1 MQSSEDDP
9 HKRPL
14 RLLEPPLDWHTIVSR
29 LIVENEKRPVA
40 VMVCGPKGA
49 GKSSFC
55 RIISN
60 SLLSRG
66 QATQERVNRVAFIDL
81 DPGQPELSPPG
92 ELSLVI
98 LQSCILGPPFT
109 HPTVSGEN
117 EVIRAHHFG
126 YLSPKEDID
135 HYFRCA
141 LDLYNHYQR
150 LARSHGPCPLII
162 NCSGWVQGSGFE
174 LLADLIKNLSL
185 TDVIYM
191 STSGPE
197 EVIDALSE
205 AATQANTLLHQ
216 LKSQPS
222 NLATRTAA
230 DLRMMQTVSYFH
242 LDEAEDGNLRWNPY
256 PLTSQPP
263 FVVHYAGPKQAI
275 HAVMILGDAHN
286 PEFLDSSLDGSVV
299 SISVIEAETAVS
311 AASHEAD
318 RQEARVDDERE
329 GSFNAD
335 AMQNDDDLEFEGN
348 PNQKTR
354 PVSRTPE
361 GIPYIPAKHH
371 IVEPLSPSHSYSL
384 GQALI
389 RSIDTRAQAFHIL
402 TPIPSSKL
410 VELDN
415 DPNYKI
421 ILIRGR
427 LDTPTWA
434 YAEDMNFEKERARL
448 RQREQGSG
456 SEGYG
461 PEDIRQWAAKQP
473 WASIVDGGR
482 SGSGKIR
489 RIRRDI
495 RYRGQQGGTEA
506 SSGN

>member
-1 MQSSEDDP
+1 MQSSGDDP

-14 RLLEPPLDWHTIVSR
+14 RLLEPPPIWKTIVSR
-29 LIVENEKRPVA
+29 LIVENKKRPVA

-55 RIISN
+55 RNTSN
-60 SLLSRG
+60 SLLSKG
-66 QATQERVNRVAFIDL
+66 QDIQGRINRVAFIDL
-81 DPGQPELSPPG
+81 DPGQPEFSPPG

-109 HPTVSGEN
+109 HPTVSVGN
-117 EVIRAHHFG
+117 AVVRAHHFG

-135 HYFRCA
+135 HYYRCA
-141 LDLYNHYQR
+141 LDLYNHYQH
-150 LARSHGPCPLII
+150 LARSHGPCPLIV
-162 NCSGWVQGSGFE
+162 NCSGWIQGSGFE
-174 LLADLIKNLSL
+174 ILANLITNLSL

-205 AATQANTLLHQ
+205 AATQTNTCLHQ
-216 LKSQPS
+216 LSSQAS
-222 NLATRTAA
+222 NVATRTAA

-263 FVVHYAGPKQAI
+263 FVVQYAGPKQGI
-275 HAVMILGDAHN
+275 HAVMILGDAQD
-286 PEFLDSSLDGSVV
+286 PEFLGSILEGSVV
-299 SISVIEAETAVS
+299 SISVIEAETGSS
-311 AASHEAD
+311 ASSHEED
-318 RQEARVDDERE
+318 RREARGDDERE
-329 GSFNAD
+329 GSFTAD
-335 AMQNDDDLEFEGN
+335 AMQDVDDLEFEGS
-348 PNQKTR
+348 PKT
-354 PVSRTPE
+354 PTLPRTPE

-402 TPIPSSKL
+402 TPVPLSKL
-410 VELDN
+410 AELHN
-415 DPNYKI
+415 HPNLKI
-421 ILIRGR
+421 ILVRGR

-434 YAEDMNFEKERARL
+434 YAEDMNYERERARL
-448 RQREQGSG
+448 RERELGSDD
-456 SEGYG
+456 EGYG
-461 PEDIRQWAAKQP
+461 QEDVRQWAAKQP
-473 WASIVDGGR
+473 WASVVEGGR

-495 RYRGQQGGTEA
+495 RYRGQGAEG
-506 SSGN
+506 SGN

>member
-1 MQSSEDDP
+1 MQSSGDDP

-14 RLLEPPLDWHTIVSR
+14 RLLEPPSDWQTIVSE
-29 LIVENEKRPVA
+29 LVVENEKRPVA

-55 RIISN
+55 RNISN

-109 HPTVSGEN
+109 HPTVSGESKLT
-117 EVIRAHHFG
+117 RAHHFG
-126 YLSPKEDID
+126 YISPKDNLG
-135 HYFRCA
+135 HYYRCA
-141 LDLYNHYQR
+141 LDLYNHYQQS
-150 LARSHGPCPLII
+150 ARSHGPCPLIV

-174 LLADLIKNLSL
+174 LLANLIRNLSL

-205 AATQANTLLHQ
+205 AATQTNTLLHQ
-216 LKSQPS
+216 LKSQAS
-222 NLATRTAA
+222 NVATRTAA

-263 FVVHYAGPKQAI
+263 FFVHYAGPKQSI
-275 HAVMILGDAHN
+275 HAVMILGDAQN
-286 PEFLDSSLDGSVV
+286 PEFIGSTLDGSVV
-299 SISVIEAETAVS
+299 SITVIEAETAFS

-318 RQEARVDDERE
+318 RWEARGDDERD

-335 AMQNDDDLEFEGN
+335 AMQDDDDLEFKGN
-348 PNQKTR
+348 PNQ
-354 PVSRTPE
+354 RTPPLPRTSE

-389 RSIDTRAQAFHIL
+389 RSIDTRAQAFNIL
-402 TPIPSSKL
+402 TPVPSSKL
-410 VELDN
+410 VELHDH
-415 DPNYKI
+415 PNYKI
-421 ILIRGR
+421 VLVRGR

-434 YAEDMNFEKERARL
+434 YAEDMNFERERAR
-448 RQREQGSG
+448 RRERELGSG

-461 PEDIRQWAAKQP
+461 QEDVRQWAAKQP
-473 WASIVDGGR
+473 WASVIDGGR

-495 RYRGQQGGTEA
+495 RYRGQQGTEA
-506 SSGN
+506 SGN

>member
-1 MQSSEDDP
+1 MQSSGDDP
-9 HKRPL
+9 YKRPL
-14 RLLEPPLDWHTIVSR
+14 RLLEPPSDWQTIVSKM
-29 LIVENEKRPVA
+29 IAEKEKRPVA

-60 SLLSRG
+60 SLLSIG
-66 QATQERVNRVAFIDL
+66 QVTQERVDKVAFIDL
-81 DPGQPELSPPG
+81 DPGQPEFSSPG
-92 ELSLVI
+92 ELSLVT

-117 EVIRAHHFG
+117 KVIRAHHFG
-126 YLSPKEDID
+126 YLSPKEDLD
-135 HYFRCA
+135 HYYRCA

-150 LARSHGPCPLII
+150 LARSHGPCPLIV

-174 LLADLIKNLSL
+174 LLANLIRNLSL

-191 STSGPE
+191 SMSGPE

-205 AATQANTLLHQ
+205 AATHTNTLFHQ
-216 LKSQPS
+216 LNSQAS
-222 NLATRTAA
+222 NVATRTAA

-263 FVVHYAGPKQAI
+263 FIVHYAGPKQAI
-275 HAVMILGDAHN
+275 HAVMVLGDAQN
-286 PEFLDSSLDGSVV
+286 PEFIGSTLDGSVV

-318 RQEARVDDERE
+318 RRDARGDDERD

-335 AMQNDDDLEFEGN
+335 AMQDDDDLEFEGN
-348 PNQKTR
+348 HTQKT
-354 PVSRTPE
+354 PPLPRTPE
-361 GIPYIPAKHH
+361 GIPYVPAKHH

-389 RSIDTRAQAFHIL
+389 RSIDPQAQAFHIL
-402 TPIPSSKL
+402 TPVLPSKL
-410 VELDN
+410 VELHN
-415 DPNYKI
+415 HPNCKI
-421 ILIRGR
+421 TLVRGR
-427 LDTPTWA
+427 LDTPIWA
-434 YAEDMNFEKERARL
+434 YAEDMNFERERARL
-448 RQREQGSG
+448 RERELGSG
-456 SEGYG
+456 SEGYEQ
-461 PEDIRQWAAKQP
+461 EDVRQWAAKQP
-473 WASIVDGGR
+473 WASVVDGGR

-495 RYRGQQGGTEA
+495 RYRGQGGTEA
-506 SSGN
+506 SGN